1 MQSTSRQ
8 ALHAD
13 QATYRDLVIFEER
26 LRGNMTRLQRRK
38 RKYEALLT
46 GIIILLVYFFYVVFL
61 APSKDFIIHLLN
73 TTALLVAAGSLVFI
87 YRSGIYSEKIVFAGE
102 FIPHCN
108 RALRSFNLQF
118 NRRGESGVL
127 SFYRRIPLEIQ
138 QGFDAYRR
146 QYYARKRA
154 RQAKQKVT

>member
-1 MQSTSRQ
+1 KKESMQSTSRQ

-38 RKYEALLT
+38 RKYEAKL
-46 GIIILLVYFFYVVFL
+46 VVFL
-61 APSKDFIIHLLN
+61 IDFIIHLLN